1 MKTGSNGISLIKQFE
16 GCMLKAYPDPA
27 TGGAPWTIGYGHTGN
42 DVRPGMVWT
51 QVQADSALI
60 SDLAQCERAVSRLVN
75 VNLTQNQFDALV
87 SFVFNV
93 GSGNLQSS
101 TLLRK
106 LNSGDYRGA
115 AEEFPRWNKA
125 AGKVMVGLTKR
136 RAAERELFLK

>member
-16 GCMLKAYPDPA
+16 GCRLKAYPDPA

-42 DVRPGMVWT
+42 DVRPGRLWT

-60 SDLAQCERAVSRLVN
+60 SDLAQCERSISRLVK

-106 LNSGDYRGA
+106 LNSGDYKGA
-115 AEEFPRWNKA
+115 ADEFLKWNKA
-125 AGKVMVGLTKR
+125 AGKVMNGLVAR

>member
-1 MKTGSNGISLIKQFE
+1 MKTGSQGISLIKQFE
-16 GCMLKAYPDPA
+16 GCRLNAYPDPA

-42 DVRPGMVWT
+42 DVRPRMVWT

-60 SDLAQCERAVSRLVN
+60 SDLAQCERAVSRLVK

-115 AEEFPRWNKA
+115 ADEFPRWNKA
-125 AGKVMVGLTKR
+125 AGKVMAGLTKR

>member
-16 GCMLKAYPDPA
+16 GCRLKAYPDPA

-42 DVRPGMVWT
+42 DVRPGMLWT

-60 SDLAQCERAVSRLVN
+60 SDLAQCERSISRLVK

-106 LNSGDYRGA
+106 LNSGDYKGA
-115 AEEFPRWNKA
+115 ADEFLKWNKA
-125 AGKVMVGLTKR
+125 AGKVMNGLVAR

>member
-1 MKTGSNGISLIKQFE
+1 MKTGSEGISLIKQFE
-16 GCMLKAYPDPA
+16 GCRLNAYPDPA

-60 SDLAQCERAVSRLVN
+60 SDLAQCERAISRLVK
-75 VNLTQNQFDALV
+75 VTLTQNQFDALV

-115 AEEFPRWNKA
+115 ADEFPRWNKA
-125 AGKVMVGLTKR
+125 DGKVMAGLTKR

>member
-16 GCMLKAYPDPA
+16 GCRLNAYPDPA

-60 SDLAQCERAVSRLVN
+60 SDLAQCERAISRLVK
-75 VNLTQNQFDALV
+75 VTLTQNQFDAIV

-125 AGKVMVGLTKR
+125 AGKVMAGLTKR

>member
-16 GCMLKAYPDPA
+16 GCRLNAYPDPA

-60 SDLAQCERAVSRLVN
+60 SDLAQCERAISRLVK
-75 VNLTQNQFDALV
+75 VTLTQNQFDAIV

-125 AGKVMVGLTKR
+125 AGKVMAGLTKR
-136 RAAERELFLK
+136 RAAER

>member
-1 MKTGSNGISLIKQFE
+1 MKTGSQGISLIKQFE
-16 GCMLKAYPDPA
+16 GCRLNAYPDPA

-60 SDLAQCERAVSRLVN
+60 SDLAQCERAISRLVK
-75 VNLTQNQFDALV
+75 VTLTQNQFDALV

-106 LNSGDYRGA
+106 LNSGDYKGGA
-115 AEEFPRWNKA
+115 DEFPRWNKA
-125 AGKVMVGLTKR
+125 AGKVMAGLTKR

>member
-1 MKTGSNGISLIKQFE
+1 MKTGSNGISLIKQVE
-16 GCMLKAYPDPA
+16 GCRLNAYPDPA

-60 SDLAQCERAVSRLVN
+60 SDLAQCERAISRLVK
-75 VNLTQNQFDALV
+75 VTLTQNQFDAIV

-93 GSGNLQSS
+93 CSGNLQSS

-125 AGKVMVGLTKR
+125 AGKVMAGLTKR